1 MGVYSIGVDIA
12 EVERMRDMI
21 DRHGNRFLNRVFTT
35 REIEYCRPRVTYAQ
49 GFAARFAAKE
59 AVFKAA
65 GTGLIQGMRWR
76 DVEVVNNARGRPGI
90 QLSGATAKM
99 LEGRNIH
106 LSLSHTDQ
114 VAIAMV
120 VLEE

>member
-1 MGVYSIGVDIA
+1 
-12 EVERMRDMI
+12 MRDMI
-21 DRHGNRFLNRVFTT
+21 DRHGERFLSRVFTP

-49 GFAARFAAKE
+49 SFAARFAAKE

-76 DVEVVNNARGRPGI
+76 DVEVVNNSQGRPAI
-90 QLSGATAKM
+90 QLSGVTAEM
-99 LEGRNIH
+99 LAGRNIH

-120 VLEE
+120 VVEE